1 MCFNFSVAIMNRLL
15 EKYIKE
21 VVPALK
27 KEFGYKNNLEVPK
40 IEKVVLNS
48 GVGRVAKDEK
58 MVDWVEKNLTKIAG
72 QKAVPS
78 KAKKAIA
85 SFKTRQ
91 GMNIGV
97 RVTLRKDK
105 MYEFMDRFISL
116 ALPRT
121 RDFRGIDKKNVDQ
134 NGNLHVGVKEDI
146 IFPEVSHERAGN
158 IFGFQVSMVTNCG
171 DKAAAEKLFSLM
183 GFPIKK

>member
-1 MCFNFSVAIMNRLL
+1 MNRLR

-21 VVPALK
+21 VMPALK

-48 GVGRVAKDEK
+48 GVGRVAKDDK
-58 MVDWVEKNLTKIAG
+58 MVDWVEKNLTKISG
-72 QKAVPS
+72 QKAVLS
-78 KAKKAIA
+78 KAKKSIA
-85 SFKTRQ
+85 TFKTRQ
-91 GMNIGV
+91 GMSIGA

-105 MYEFMDRFISL
+105 MYEFMDRFVSV

-121 RDFRGIDKKNVDQ
+121 RDFRGIEKKNIDQ
-134 NGNLHVGVKEDI
+134 NGNLHVGIKEDI
-146 IFPEVSHERAGN
+146 IFPEVSHERAGH

-171 DKAAAEKLFSLM
+171 DKTAAERLFSLM

>member
-1 MCFNFSVAIMNRLL
+1 MNRLQ
-15 EKYIKE
+15 EKYVKE
-21 VVPALK
+21 VMPALK

-48 GVGRVAKDEK
+48 GVGRFAKDEK

-72 QKAVPS
+72 QKAVQS

-85 SFKTRQ
+85 TFKTRQ

-116 ALPRT
+116 ALPVLSLKCRVNSISSPT
-121 RDFRGIDKKNVDQ
+121 
-134 NGNLHVGVKEDI
+134 L
-146 IFPEVSHERAGN
+146 S
-158 IFGFQVSMVTNCG
+158 GFFKSN
-171 DKAAAEKLFSLM
+171 S
-183 GFPIKK
+183 IK